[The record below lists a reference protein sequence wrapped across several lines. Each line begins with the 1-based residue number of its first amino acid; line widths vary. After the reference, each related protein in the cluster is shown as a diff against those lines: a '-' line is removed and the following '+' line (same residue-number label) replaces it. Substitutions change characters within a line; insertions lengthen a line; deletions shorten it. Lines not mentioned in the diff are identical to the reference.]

1 MTGSPVKPEGY
12 YKATAGQFFVGELV
26 AETGT
31 FSTSGV
37 LVTGTGTKFIK
48 DFTDK
53 GAFLVDTT
61 NFEVRKIKSIVSD
74 TQMYLETA
82 FSGNRTN
89 LACNRGFSRFVQ
101 LNVVSAS
108 GTTTVNGIQ
117 IIPNTVFYMDTDGGF
132 EPFYIIHSAETTVL
146 GLVKSL

>member
-1 MTGSPVKPEGY
+1 MTGSPVVPAGY
-12 YKATAGQFFVGELV
+12 YKATTGQFFVGELE
-26 AETGT
+26 AKTGT

-53 GAFLVDTT
+53 GAFLVDAT

-89 LACNRGFSRFVQ
+89 LACNRGYSKFVQ
-101 LNVVSAS
+101 LNIISAS
-108 GTTTVNGIQ
+108 GVTTVNGIQ
-117 IIPNTVFYMDTDGGF
+117 IVPATIFYMDSDGGF
-132 EPFYIIHSAETTVL
+132 DPFYVIHAEATTVL
-146 GLVKSL
+146 GLVKSV